1 MWFGKS
7 IMTKLGLVLAM
18 AVPALAA
25 DLKPFEFAGVAS
37 SSQQDYWEEL
47 MKYKVFGEQGILFV
61 GQNIRVTDTVGWFGT
76 ANGPFDMSNGN
87 GHHVVGGPII
97 IGGNLILSNGNDTLS
112 TGPVRVNG
120 DVRLGYDTW
129 SDPNFVRGD
138 QCIKGARTLK
148 RNGDTLLTY
157 KTVDGVDVYFDVYD
171 TAVINGTLYK
181 GSKYTSCPN
190 SVPKY
195 YSDLTIPH
203 PNSVSHTDHAA
214 IPMNNSI
221 AFIDVPKGTGQYDY
235 YVNGLSFTNQSI
247 LVIRMPKGGRLTR
260 IFVNGNI
267 NFGTAHPKVRIVE
280 MDNDVQWV
288 GDDATGHWDANGYYD
303 GDETIILEHNGKQE
317 SVSTSKW
324 HVDHS
329 TTIENKD
336 YAGNLLVYASGKISW
351 GAVTAADSMIGS
363 FIAADS
369 ITIEQHMTLAG
380 QLLGKYVRIN
390 ADFDGSGFRFVP
402 YDNPKVKLPKA
413 ADDSEYLI
421 EGIPNTVKIQLDKAS
436 KLKIDFNYC
445 FQFEG
450 AADDLT
456 SGLASRADIEN
467 SDIPLYNSSTG
478 KCATSRPGSFEI
490 GETSMTNPITLT
502 ALKDNYTPEGK
513 GPERLETF
521 KIWIMDLTGAT
532 LEDGSH
538 DGYIVLTIKDVGG
551 PQFNDDVKTYNVKEN
566 TKKDVEFDS
575 IPIKNVKVDVADADK
590 FTLEVV
596 GSDATLAKT
605 LFNFELIREARNDAN
620 VYDTAYI
627 KMSVKTADLNYEALS
642 QTSFELKFRLK
653 NDGTVTDST
662 IRTINV
668 IDINEAPSI
677 TSIYDPNAS
686 ASVIVFDT
694 LRPKENIDVGTEIG
708 IVDALDPDT
717 KHKKEF
723 AHLTYSI
730 VETNVPFEMKDSAI
744 VVKNKDAMNHEAS
757 PNKYKFNVKVTNCEW
772 NASAN
777 KYYDIATNPE
787 KCLEDTHEVNVVIQD
802 EEEPPVI
809 TCKLNDPR
817 CDESNVEENSDL
829 NTVIHE
835 FDVTDEDK
843 DQYKTFKAELTYADG
858 TPLSLFKALVV
869 PTTTVGT
876 STLTIVVN
884 APIDYETMAH
894 TYKVKVVVTDKG
906 GLKDSIFH
914 TIYIDDVNETPSID
928 SLGREND
935 GYKGTADRDPFTLYP
950 KENLKNNDPIGVV
963 YASDPDI
970 LNEEF
975 RHLTYSIVEDP
986 TNPVPFTMVGNKILV
1001 ADETKMN
1008 HENGVDYTFTVK
1020 VENCVKNASTGKYT
1034 ENCKDTT
1041 QVVNVKIQNVPE
1053 GPDINCK
1060 VDANGIEDPNCKGP
1074 YYIAE
1079 NSKNGTLIH
1088 DFIVTDPDV
1097 GQIATMSASLVDKK
1111 TGGIAGSLFDAVMKD
1126 DTLQIVL
1133 KDSSKLNYELI
1144 DPSYTVIVTVVDAD
1158 GLKDTIIRVI
1168 NVLDINEAPVIAGKD
1183 TVITI
1188 PENLANGD
1196 TAGKIPATDPDIKHV
1211 YEYGHLEYSILTPN
1225 VPFEMDSNRILVIN
1239 ADTLDYESLK
1249 PDTVFTFKVQV
1260 ANCALDTASGKYT
1273 GACLYDTAM
1282 VSLAVTDVPEKTI
1295 IITDCKGDSCVD
1307 DCTGPDCH
1315 DIVDSLC
1322 KGPNCTGVHTH
1333 DSVLT
1338 LAVKENVPT
1347 GYKIIN
1353 YVASDE
1359 DVGTGHKDTLVASF
1373 KNTNNSGA
1381 DALFKAETKKE
1392 NGVWRLIV
1400 SVKDSSKLN
1409 YENVKDIHELTIF
1422 VKDPDDP
1429 AGMGDSIRRI
1439 IEVVDVNEKP
1449 VIAGKDTTITIPEN
1463 LENGKV
1469 AGTIP
1474 ASDPDTKHVKEYGH
1488 LEYFILGNNIPFK
1501 MDSNKIVV
1509 TNADTL
1515 DYESL
1520 KPDTVFTFKV
1530 QVANCELT
1538 STGYDGPCL
1547 YDTAKVSLA
1556 VTDVPEK
1563 TIIITDCKGDSCVD
1577 DCTGPDCHDIVD
1589 SLCKGPNCT
1598 GVHTHDSVLTL
1609 AVKENVPTGY
1619 KIINYVASDED
1630 VGTGHKDTLV
1640 ASFKNTNNS
1649 GADSLFKAEMKK
1661 VNGEWRLIVSVKD
1674 SSKLD
1679 YEKIKASHE
1688 LTIYVKDPED
1698 PAGMGDSI
1706 RRIIEVVDVNEAPKA
1721 KDADLKPEENLPKG
1735 TVIGK
1740 LEVSEPDSKHVKEYG
1755 HLEYSIIGKDDSFV
1769 FVMDSNKVL
1778 VNDPSK
1784 MDYEL
1789 AVHKY
1794 TFDVQ
1799 IANCELNSTSGKYD
1813 GACLYDT
1820 AKVTVDIQDVNEVPK
1835 IIVDGPIPDGHD
1847 DSDSLCVAYCDTTNR
1862 GVSASDTLTIGVKE
1876 NTEDSLLTKSGTV
1889 LFKYTVVDEDTGHV
1903 AGAKVKWVDVS
1914 TSIPSVTTKGS
1925 DLFNIEYKNGVITGT
1940 VKDQKLLDYEK
1951 LRNATSRDDPD
1962 PEYTMAIIVT
1972 DPDGLADTLYRT
1984 IRIVDVNEKP
1994 LFEVWP
2000 ITITENNKINDSLGH
2015 VEHPSDIDS
2024 LSRNPALY
2032 DNGFKMTG
2040 GDTTLFWLDKDSTDL
2055 MRVMLRANVILD
2067 CENGE
2072 YVCGQDSMY
2081 WVELTYGDTTL
2092 KTTYADL
2099 KVPVK
2104 LIDLNEPPTILTD
2117 TIGVDENSPK
2127 GTVVDTIKWKDID
2140 RFDSVMNFKIVE
2152 DPSGCFD
2159 IGKTSGVVT
2168 VKKDKCAG
2176 LDYEKNESITIRVA
2190 ITDMVN
2196 ITDRSLIAG
2205 DPITIT
2211 KEIKVNIHDVNE
2223 PPSITDKTIA
2233 VPESTTVWTVIDT
2246 VKATDPDK
2254 DPKKR
2259 DLTYT
2264 IVDGDSTVF
2273 MIDPKKGIVILKDT
2287 LDYESKK
2294 DYVIYVQ
2301 VDDGEFADTAK
2312 VKINVTNVIEQSEV
2326 IITKYTN
2333 EDTTWNYP
2341 DTVYTNK
2348 KEGVLTWR
2356 QDGEIVSADTTLKK
2370 GKNVIVITY
2379 KDPSKDLPGKDTVVI
2394 MFNDEIPLVEVSANP
2409 THVKAENV
2417 FTIVEN
2423 TGDADTNIYV
2433 NKERDSV
2440 YVHVKDPA
2448 NKRDTSFAL
2457 EVNLEPVKVSDA
2469 TLKKMNTIADSKIM
2483 LDETPSSGVTRTAVN
2498 SDTEKR
2504 SYVQMIGGDSVTVS
2518 YMVTTDGEPIKVPV
2532 INSKGKEESVEVIT
2546 VTYKTKVGDQEVE
2559 ISYIADAMTGEILA
2573 KGPNGELMVQGASSK
2588 NSSKSDK
2595 DNKESKNSNVS
2606 EGIFTVTTVKI
2617 DQLGS
2622 PMVVSYAVDE
2632 KGNMVKNAEGDIGY
2646 SVTYSYK
2653 NIYGNVAT
2661 ESVFI
2666 VLDQTFPTV
2675 EILSPI
2681 TYSIVRSNFVEV
2693 KWTVNGIEQDSL
2705 TIQGLEKGPN
2715 IIVRFYRDKA
2725 GNEASDTVSVMMKD
2739 SKNVNIAVEQ
2749 PVTEIDKDKVE
2760 EYYSVNP
2767 PKKGETFA
2775 VSIKNPS
2782 TGKEVETLIGGSFK
2796 AKEGSGKEPY
2806 PGMEDSHLGPT
2817 LALDIKLPVI
2827 VPKEGYGTVSG
2838 LATLDDIV
2846 VSDGMIPLE
2855 GVDADNATKISVEEY
2870 VEKFCED
2877 GVKIPSDISQFNLY
2891 DSKLHA
2897 KIWVYTSLGSFV
2909 DYFNFTQD
2917 LNDPS
2922 FTDEAGVL
2930 NLYFEQ
2936 KPDKNGFV
2944 KADNGK
2950 QYATGAYVYK
2960 VEATIRSKL
2969 RCTLPSADF
2978 DAKEYKKSG
2987 DGFGPSAKRKGD
2999 VIKNNDELLKSFG
3012 YRRPKH

>member
-18 AVPALAA
+18 AVPALSAEDVA
-25 DLKPFEFAGVAS
+25 PFTFANATS
-37 SSQQDYWEEL
+37 DTERDDFWDEL
-47 MKYKVFGEQGILFV
+47 MSFKMWGTNSILMA
-61 GQNIRVTDTVGWFGT
+61 RAKTPDTLGAIGT
-76 ANGPFDMSNGN
+76 T
-87 GHHVVGGPII
+87 GHLVLVNDGHDLGGPIFV
-97 IGGNLILSNGNDTLS
+97 GGSIRDTSTTGVMCSWAINNSFINASDNYCGDKNTGNDS
-112 TGPVRVNG
+112 IYKGPVRVNG
-120 DVRLGYDTW
+120 DFIAGVNGNKFFGKYCVAGSANDPVRSGLRDNALLCDKDRCT
-129 SDPNFVRGD
+129 
-138 QCIKGARTLK
+138 
-148 RNGDTLLTY
+148 NGVSADCATSAVKAVPMKLTVPTY
-157 KTVDGVDVYFDVYD
+157 SSLPADVIES
-171 TAVINGTLYK
+171 AG
-181 GSKYTSCPN
+181 
-190 SVPKY
+190 
-195 YSDLTIPH
+195 
-203 PNSVSHTDHAA
+203 
-214 IPMNNSI
+214 
-221 AFIDVPKGTGQYDY
+221 IDVPGGGTRIIHVPDIKNGKKMYDFHIKGSI
-235 YVNGLSFTNQSI
+235 SFTNDGYLYVYMRKNSLARFFIDGSI
-247 LVIRMPKGGRLTR
+247 YATSASHIQVVFVDDGAYFEDGSWKNITKLTY
-260 IFVNGNI
+260 VAN
-267 NFGTAHPKVRIVE
+267 
-280 MDNDVQWV
+280 MDYV
-288 GDDATGHWDANGYYD
+288 
-303 GDETIILEHNGKQE
+303 
-317 SVSTSKW
+317 
-324 HVDHS
+324 
-329 TTIENKD
+329 
-336 YAGNLLVYASGKISW
+336 GNLLFYCNDPLVWNMSSNGDAFFQGTFMSKEYI
-351 GAVTAADSMIGS
+351 AVKSNL
-363 FIAADS
+363 
-369 ITIEQHMTLAG
+369 TLAG
-380 QLLGKYVRIN
+380 QFIASNLIIGNEFNGKSFRYVQFN
-390 ADFDGSGFRFVP
+390 QPV
-402 YDNPKVKLPKA
+402 VKLPTASDKGIIIYEGNTTP
-413 ADDSEYLI
+413 DNI
-421 EGIPNTVKIQLDKAS
+421 EIVLDKAS
-436 KLKIDFNYC
+436 KTGVTFEYC
-445 FQFEG
+445 FEFTGTNTKGE
-450 AADDLT
+450 DE
-456 SGLASRADIEN
+456 ASCQDVGNGKDCASN
-467 SDIPLYNSSTG
+467 TVPWYNASTG
-478 KCATSRPGSFEI
+478 KCVNPGHSGFDANK
-490 GETSMTNPITLT
+490 TTLNTAITLQ
-502 ALKDNYTPEGK
+502 AYDDEDLEKD
-513 GPERLETF
+513 LEHF
-521 KIWIMDLTGAT
+521 RIRIVNLDGAV
-532 LEDGSH
+532 LEDGEH
-538 DGYIVLTIKDVGG
+538 DGFLDLHVKDDDARPLGKDITVAGTEDVPYKFDAFTVTNSKGTVTYSDYSVKIETMPSKGSLVIVDKDGKDSVVLKKDSVIPSSVIDGTSGKFVYKFVKDDYTEATQTDAHRYDFEFRVLDDQKNVSDEVYTALVTVAPVNDAPEAKNTEFTVPENTVSTAATPVYTTGSIGATDVDDAVLTYK
-551 PQFNDDVKTYNVKEN
+551 FDDNFTTTYTESNYNHV
-566 TKKDVEFDS
+566 TSLYGID
-575 IPIKNVKVDVADADK
+575 P
-590 FTLEVV
+590 
-596 GSDATLAKT
+596 ATGKIYVLPGAK
-605 LFNFELIREARNDAN
+605 
-620 VYDTAYI
+620 
-627 KMSVKTADLNYEALS
+627 LNYES
-642 QTSFELKFRLK
+642 
-653 NDGTVTDST
+653 TDSVLKIPVVITDQSASTGNSADILSTTVVAT
-662 IRTINV
+662 IR
-668 IDINEAPSI
+668 
-677 TSIYDPNAS
+677 
-686 ASVIVFDT
+686 
-694 LRPKENIDVGTEIG
+694 LIDVNEKPG
-708 IVDALDPDT
+708 VDDFTFAIPEKSVKDYPVGEVVAKDPDT
-717 KHKKEF
+717 KNVAKF
-723 AHLTYSI
+723 GHLEYSI
-730 VETNVPFEMKDSAI
+730 VTADVPFAI
-744 VVKNKDAMNHEAS
+744 SDKSSGSITVADPTKLDYETVADH
-757 PNKYKFNVKVTNCEW
+757 KFEFDVKVRNCEQ
-772 NASAN
+772 ASN
-777 KYYDIATNPE
+777 GSWTLN
-787 KCLEDTHEVNVVIQD
+787 CLDTISHVTVVLTDVN
-802 EEEPPVI
+802 EPPVI
-809 TCKLNDPR
+809 ECMPGEAN
-817 CDESNVEENSDL
+817 CNESDVLEDSDV
-829 NTVIHE
+829 NTSVHE
-835 FDVTDEDK
+835 FVVKDVDK

-884 APIDYETMAH
+884 GPIDYETMDT
-894 TYKVKVVVTDKG
+894 TYEVKVVVMDEG
-906 GLKDSIFH
+906 GKTVDLVH
-914 TIYIDDVNETPSID
+914 TIHIKDVNETPSID

-950 KENLKNNDPIGVV
+950 RENLKNDDPIGVV

-970 LNEEF
+970 FNEEF

-986 TNPVPFTMVGNKILV
+986 TSPVPFTMVGNEILV

-1041 QVVNVKIQNVPE
+1041 QVVKVKIQNVPE
-1053 GPDINCK
+1053 GPEINCK
-1060 VDANGIEDPNCKGP
+1060 VDANGIVDPNCKGP

-1079 NSKNGTLIH
+1079 NSKKGSLIH

-1111 TGGIAGSLFDAVMKD
+1111 TGGIAGTLFDAVMKG

-1144 DPSYTVIVTVVDAD
+1144 DPSYTVIVTVEDAD

-1196 TAGKIPATDPDIKHV
+1196 TAGKIPASDPDIKHV

-1225 VPFEMDSNRILVIN
+1225 VPFEMDSNRIMVTN

-1338 LAVKENVPT
+1338 LAVNENVPT

-1353 YVASDE
+1353 YVVSDE
-1359 DVGTGHKDTLVASF
+1359 DVGTGHKDTLVA
-1373 KNTNNSGA
+1373 T
-1381 DALFKAETKKE
+1381 
-1392 NGVWRLIV
+1392 
-1400 SVKDSSKLN
+1400 
-1409 YENVKDIHELTIF
+1409 
-1422 VKDPDDP
+1422 
-1429 AGMGDSIRRI
+1429 
-1439 IEVVDVNEKP
+1439 
-1449 VIAGKDTTITIPEN
+1449 
-1463 LENGKV
+1463 
-1469 AGTIP
+1469 
-1474 ASDPDTKHVKEYGH
+1474 
-1488 LEYFILGNNIPFK
+1488 
-1501 MDSNKIVV
+1501 
-1509 TNADTL
+1509 
-1515 DYESL
+1515 
-1520 KPDTVFTFKV
+1520 
-1530 QVANCELT
+1530 
-1538 STGYDGPCL
+1538 
-1547 YDTAKVSLA
+1547 
-1556 VTDVPEK
+1556 
-1563 TIIITDCKGDSCVD
+1563 
-1577 DCTGPDCHDIVD
+1577 
-1589 SLCKGPNCT
+1589 
-1598 GVHTHDSVLTL
+1598 
-1609 AVKENVPTGY
+1609 
-1619 KIINYVASDED
+1619 
-1630 VGTGHKDTLV
+1630 
-1640 ASFKNTNNS
+1640 FKNTNNS
-1649 GADSLFKAEMKK
+1649 GADSLFKIDMQK
-1661 VNGEWRLIVSVKD
+1661 VGGKWRVVVSVKD
-1674 SSKLD
+1674 GSKLD
-1679 YEKIKASHE
+1679 YEKVKDIHE

-1740 LEVSEPDSKHVKEYG
+1740 LDVSEPDSKHVKEFG

-1847 DSDSLCVAYCDTTNR
+1847 DSDSLCIAYCDTTSR
-1862 GVSASDTLTIGVKE
+1862 GVTASDTLTIGVKE

-1951 LRNATSRDDPD
+1951 LRNASSRNDPD

-2000 ITITENNKINDSLGH
+2000 LVITENSKVPDTLGH

-2032 DNGFKMTG
+2032 DNYPKMTG
-2040 GDTTLFWLDKDSTDL
+2040 GNIDLFDIVQDPNDL
-2055 MRVMLRANVILD
+2055 MRILLVTDSVLD
-2067 CENGE
+2067 CENGK
-2072 YVCGQDSMY
+2072 YVCGKDSAY
-2081 WVELTYGDTTL
+2081 WVILTYGDTTL
-2092 KTTYADL
+2092 NTIYTDKR
-2099 KVPVK
+2099 VPVK
-2104 LIDLNEPPTILTD
+2104 LVDLNEPPEILTD

-2127 GTVVDTIKWKDID
+2127 GTVVDTIKWDDVD

-2176 LDYEKNESITIRVA
+2176 LDYEKNETITIRVA

-2196 ITDRSLIAG
+2196 ITDRSLIKG

-2457 EVNLEPVKVSDA
+2457 EVNLEPVEVSDA